1 MFKSGKKILKR
12 LLCITLSA
20 GMLVTQ
26 PAFAFGEEGE
36 TAAESPTPTPDPHTE
51 AYYAA
56 PESNS
61 IPGWPQGPQ
70 VEARSAVM
78 MDVYTGA
85 ILYSKNP
92 DEKMYPASITKILTA
107 LLGCENLSVQN

>member
-36 TAAESPTPTPDPHTE
+36 TAAESPTPTPDPHTTG
-51 AYYAA
+51 
-56 PESNS
+56 S
-61 IPGWPQGPQ
+61 PGGSPFCSDDGRVHRCHPLFQKSGRENVPSQ
-70 VEARSAVM
+70 HYQ
-78 MDVYTGA
+78 D
-85 ILYSKNP
+85 P
-92 DEKMYPASITKILTA
+92 DSTSWL
-107 LLGCENLSVQN
+107 